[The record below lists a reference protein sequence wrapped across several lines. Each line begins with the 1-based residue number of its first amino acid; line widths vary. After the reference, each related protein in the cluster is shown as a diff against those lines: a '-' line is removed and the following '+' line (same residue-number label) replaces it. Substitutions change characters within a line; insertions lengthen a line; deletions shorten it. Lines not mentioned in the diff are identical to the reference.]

1 MGVPDKRSGIMKGP
15 FTPTLKAP
23 STMRDFEDLENDLEN
38 ELSTTPESGVYFN
51 RELSRLQFESRI
63 LDLAEDLSLPL
74 LERAK
79 FLAIFGSNL
88 DEFFQIRVAGIKAQ
102 IDSGMDRVSMDGLD
116 STSQLESIH
125 EFVSSQYDR
134 AASIYS
140 KSIIPEL
147 SESDIQI
154 VGIDALSSSQAE
166 DLRRHFER
174 DILPVLTPL
183 AVDPAHPFPYISN
196 LSLNL
201 AVLLSNRK
209 DRGLRF
215 ARVKI
220 PSLLPRLQ
228 TVEEGRTFILL
239 EELIAEH
246 LHLLFPGMEIS
257 SHTPFRLTRDAVID
271 LNMQESEDLREAMA
285 SGILRKRLSS
295 PAVRLEVST
304 DVAQE
309 VKTLLHAELELDEI
323 DTYSHKN
330 PLDFRLLWEVYRL
343 SRPDLKSET
352 WRPRTPKAFSTRE
365 GGKNSVFEVMR
376 NQDVLLHHPYESFDA
391 SVVAFLEQA
400 ADDPDVL
407 AIKHTLYR
415 SSGPETSLFRAL
427 ARAAAAGKQVVTLVE
442 LKARFD
448 ESANIEWA
456 QHLERAGVHVV
467 YGLVGLK
474 AHAKVTLVVRQD
486 GKRIRRY
493 CHIGTGNYHP
503 VTARM
508 YEDIGLLTASETI
521 GEDLTNLFN
530 HLTGISQTP
539 SYRKILVA
547 PHSLR
552 TKLIEL
558 IHREMDLPDGRI
570 VIKVNNL
577 SDPEIIDELYDASQA
592 GVEIDLIVRSVCGLK
607 PGIPDLSERIRVRS
621 ILGGFL
627 EHSRIYRFG
636 SDARGPDYL
645 IGSADLMPRNLTE
658 RVEVLVPVED
668 PRLQERLEEILQLN
682 LAENVH
688 AWSLSSSGEWNLI
701 RGEPRISAQKSFMQR
716 IRERVE

>member
-1 MGVPDKRSGIMKGP
+1 MLEFDDSN
-15 FTPTLKAP
+15 TALETDP
-23 STMRDFEDLENDLEN
+23 SDLL
-38 ELSTTPESGVYFN
+38 ESGVYFN

-63 LDLAEDLSLPL
+63 LSMAEDLSLPL

-102 IDSGMDRVSMDGLD
+102 IDSELDPISIDGLESD
-116 STSQLESIH
+116 TQLENIH
-125 EFVSSQYDR
+125 DYVSSQYSR
-134 AASIYS
+134 ASLIYS

-147 SESDIQI
+147 AEKDIRIVSLNELTKSQSD
-154 VGIDALSSSQAE
+154 

-174 DILPVLTPL
+174 DIFPVLTPL

-201 AVLLSNRK
+201 AVLLF
-209 DRGLRF
+209 DRNNQDLRF
-215 ARVKI
+215 ARVKV

-239 EELIAEH
+239 EDLVAAH
-246 LHLLFPGMEIS
+246 LPLLFPGMEIS
-257 SHTPFRLTRDAVID
+257 SHSSFRLTRNAVID

-295 PAVRLEVST
+295 PAVRLEVAN
-304 DVAQE
+304 DVAPE
-309 VKTLLHAELELDEI
+309 VTSLLYEELELDNR
-323 DTYSHKN
+323 DTYRHDG
-330 PLDFRLLWEVYRL
+330 PLDFQHLWELYRL
-343 SRPDLKSET
+343 ARHELKSET
-352 WRPRTPKAFSTRE
+352 WRPRTPKALSKRE
-365 GGKNSVFEVMR
+365 GGKTSVFEVLR

-400 ADDPDVL
+400 ADDPNVL

-415 SSGPETSLFRAL
+415 SSGPETALFRAL
-427 ARAAAAGKQVVTLVE
+427 ARAAATGKQVVTLVE

-456 QHLERAGVHVV
+456 QSLERAGVHVL

-493 CHIGTGNYHP
+493 CHIGTGNYHA
-503 VTARM
+503 VTARI
-508 YEDIGLLTASETI
+508 YEDVGLLTASETI

-539 SYRKILVA
+539 TYRRLLVA

-552 TKLIEL
+552 QELINL

-577 SDPEIIDELYDASQA
+577 SDPEIIDELYDASRA

-607 PGIPDLSERIRVRS
+607 PGIPGLSDRIRVRS

-636 SDARGPDYL
+636 SDERGPDYL

-668 PRLQERLEEILQLN
+668 ARLQTRLEEILQLN
-682 LAENVH
+682 LAENCH
-688 AWSLSSSGEWNLI
+688 AWALSPEGEWEPI
-701 RGEPRISAQKSFMQR
+701 RGEPAVSAQQSFMHR
-716 IRERVE
+716 IRDRSE

>member
-1 MGVPDKRSGIMKGP
+1 MMTDP
-15 FTPTLKAP
+15 FT
-23 STMRDFEDLENDLEN
+23 STVKDVKTPMRDFEESETNLETDF
-38 ELSTTPESGVYFN
+38 STTLESGVYFN
-51 RELSRLQFESRI
+51 RELSRLAFESRI
-63 LDLAEDLSLPL
+63 LSLAENQSLPL

-102 IDSGMDRVSMDGLD
+102 IDSGMDRVSIDGLD

-125 EFVSSQYDR
+125 DTVSDQYDR

-147 SESDIQI
+147 SESDIKI
-154 VGIDALSSSQAE
+154 VGIEDLSVSQRE
-166 DLRRHFER
+166 DLRKHFER
-174 DILPVLTPL
+174 DIFPVLTPL

-201 AVLLSNRK
+201 AVLLFNRK
-209 DRGLRF
+209 ERGLRF
-215 ARVKI
+215 ARVKV

-257 SHTPFRLTRDAVID
+257 SQTPFRLTRDAVID
-271 LNMQESEDLREAMA
+271 LNMQESEDLREAMT
-285 SGILRKRLSS
+285 SGLLRKRLSS

-304 DVAQE
+304 GVAEE
-309 VKTLLHAELELDEI
+309 VNSLLHAELELTDI
-323 DTYSHKN
+323 DTYNQKC
-330 PLDFRLLWEVYRL
+330 PLDFRHLWELYRL
-343 SRPDLKSET
+343 ARPDLKSEV
-352 WRPRTPKAFSTRE
+352 WRPRTPKAFSARK
-365 GGKNSVFEVMR
+365 GGKASIFEVMR

-391 SVVAFLEQA
+391 SVVAFLDQA
-400 ADDPDVL
+400 ADDPNVL

-415 SSGPETSLFRAL
+415 SSGPETSLFQAL
-427 ARAAAAGKQVVTLVE
+427 ARAAASGKQVVTLVE

-448 ESANIEWA
+448 ESANLEWA
-456 QHLERAGVHVV
+456 QSLERAGVHVV

-503 VTARM
+503 VTARI
-508 YEDIGLLTASETI
+508 YEDVGLLTASETI

-530 HLTGISQTP
+530 HLTGISRAPTYQ
-539 SYRKILVA
+539 KLLVA

-552 TKLIEL
+552 PKLIEL

-570 VIKVNNL
+570 VMKLNNL

-607 PGIPDLSERIRVRS
+607 PGVMDLSERIRVRS

-668 PRLQERLEEILQLN
+668 PRLQARLEEILQLN

-688 AWSLSSSGEWNLI
+688 AWSLDSNGEWTPLHD
-701 RGEPRISAQKSFMQR
+701 GSGVSAQQSFMQQ
-716 IRERVE
+716 IRDRVE